1 MSLFTEL
8 KRRNVIRMAGLYLV
22 GAWLLT
28 QVASTVFPAFDVPT
42 WALRALILLLV
53 FGFPLTLI
61 FSWVFELTPD
71 GIKRDADVK
80 PADSIA
86 PGTARRMDR
95 MIIVLL
101 VLALGYFGFDRFVL
115 APRREALQ
123 VSAAV
128 RQVATQAD
136 TAGNNK
142 SIAVL
147 PFENLSDDKANA
159 YFAEGMQDEILTR
172 LAGISDLKV
181 ISRTSTKRYASRP
194 DNLRTVG
201 RELGAAHI
209 LEGSVQKSGDSVR
222 VNVQL
227 IDARTDTH
235 IWAQTYDRELKNVF
249 AVESEVAQQIA
260 DVLKAR
266 MSPQETRA
274 LAQAPTTNAEAYD
287 HFLRAE
293 VQLYRAF
300 ETNEFVDYAAADS
313 EFQKAIT
320 LDPDFALAYAR
331 RGYNQL
337 SLHWTTRRLSASE
350 LAQVKAWI
358 DRALVLSP
366 DLPAAHAAMGYFHYW
381 GLRHYDEAMAEFER
395 TVQLAPNNTDALA
408 GIAYVDRRL
417 GYWPE
422 ALVSLQRVIAI
433 SPRDNISI
441 DEYGTTLVILRRY
454 AEADAQQMRARTIS
468 TDDTNGQDF
477 LLRSRLFGFGDVAGA
492 RKAFD
497 PLPLWRIA
505 YHNLLA
511 GDLFNLVNPRVYPD
525 LFERK
530 FDAALKQWDS
540 APQGTEEERLTGRVA
555 RVAIQVIAGRRSTI
569 QSECA
574 ALEPLLHARM
584 QQQPDSLSLLQQT
597 SWVQVCLGQN
607 ADAIATARHATEI
620 FPLAKDKYFGIYQ
633 LEGLAEIDAH
643 AGAPDDAIKLLGQM
657 LAIPAGQSVSVE
669 RLKRDPLWD
678 PLRKDP
684 RFQALLAAHA
694 NDFKAAQP

>member
-1 MSLFTEL
+1 MNDFLQRLRERKLVQWAVAYVAAGFALLQGLDIVAQRFGWPEL
-8 KRRNVIRMAGLYLV
+8 IERGLIVVLAV
-22 GAWLLT
+22 GFFVT
-28 QVASTVFPAFDVPT
+28 
-42 WALRALILLLV
+42 
-53 FGFPLTLI
+53 
-61 FSWVFELTPD
+61 
-71 GIKRDADVK
+71 
-80 PADSIA
+80 
-86 PGTARRMDR
+86 
-95 MIIVLL
+95 L
-101 VLALGYFGFDRFVL
+101 VLAWYHGERGAQRATGTELLIL
-115 APRREALQ
+115 ALLLAIGGGLLWRVAQRAPEASPATVTASQTSTAPLP
-123 VSAAV
+123 SSSPAPAAV
-128 RQVATQAD
+128 PE
-136 TAGNNK
+136 K

-172 LAGISDLKV
+172 LAGIADLKV

-201 RELGAAHI
+201 TELGAAHI
-209 LEGSVQKSGDSVR
+209 VEGSVQKSGDAVR

-227 IDARTDTH
+227 IDARSDTH
-235 IWAQTYDRELKNVF
+235 VWAQTYDRDLKNVF

-260 DVLKAR
+260 DVLKAK
-266 MSPQETRA
+266 MSPQETKA
-274 LAQAPTTNAEAYD
+274 LSQAPTENPEAYD
-287 HFLRAE
+287 HYLRAE

-313 EFQKAIT
+313 EFQKAIA
-320 LDPDFALAYAR
+320 LDPGFALAYAR

-337 SLHWTTRRLSASE
+337 SLHWTTRRLSTSE
-350 LAQVKAWI
+350 LAQLKTWI
-358 DRALVLSP
+358 DRALALAP
-366 DLPAAHAAMGYFHYW
+366 ELPVAHAALGFYNYW
-381 GLRHYDEAMAEFER
+381 GLRHYAEATTEFEHTIR
-395 TVQLAPNNTDALA
+395 LAPNNTDALA

-417 GYWPE
+417 GHWAE
-422 ALVSLQRVIAI
+422 ALVSLQRVIEI
-433 SPRDNISI
+433 SPRSNIEI
-441 DEYGTTLVILRRY
+441 DELGTTLLILRRY
-454 AEADAQQMRARTIS
+454 AEADAQFMRARAIS
-468 TDDTNGQDF
+468 VDDTNGQDF

-530 FDAALKQWDS
+530 FDAALKQWES
-540 APQGTEEERLTGRVA
+540 APQDSEEERLTQRVA
-555 RVAIQVIAGRRSTI
+555 RVAIQVIAGRRESV

-574 ALEPLLHARM
+574 ALAPLLTAQA

-597 SWVQVCLGQN
+597 SWVMVCLGRN
-607 ADAIATARHATEI
+607 AEAIAAARRATEV
-620 FPLAKDKYFGIYQ
+620 FPLANDKYFGIYQ

-643 AGAPDDAIKLLGQM
+643 AGAPDEAIKLLGQM

-684 RFQALLAAHA
+684 RFQKLIADAE
-694 NDFKAAQP
+694 AAQEKGRAP